1 MTVIDQNIFP
11 KIKITHVP
19 TGEMVEFD
27 PYIESFSDNF
37 NSEWDSTQVFGRMD
51 DIRNFKRT
59 SRVISLSW
67 NIISEDLA
75 SARINY
81 ENCSTLMRMLYPV
94 YQDTTE
100 IGTLQNDVD
109 LNKQQEVLAQRLKN
123 LYEANLI
130 TPAAYSQ
137 LESSVNQILQP
148 TKQQQNTNSNIK
160 INSRKASIMSSPP
173 ILKINFANLIK
184 NSDGNELYGT
194 IEGLKYEPD
203 TEMGFFIENDG
214 ATQTNQ
220 IESLSGGA
228 GSEQMMYPK
237 VLTMSFSF
245 TVIHT
250 SPLGWKYDTAD
261 RRYVARSNSPFHVKK

>member
-109 LNKQQEVLAQRLKN
+109 LSQQREQIADKLFEMYNA
-123 LYEANLI
+123 ELI
-130 TPAAYSQ
+130 DTPVINQ
-137 LESSVNQILQP
+137 LEASISDILQP
-148 TKQQQNTNSNIK
+148 TKQQQSTSSNIK

-250 SPLGWKYDTAD
+250 SPLGWKYDTGNNK
-261 RRYVARSNSPFHVKK
+261 YIARSNSPFHVKK